1 MNAAQPRLLIVEDDD
16 AIRMQLKYALRDQY
30 ALTFAETR
38 MKALALMNDVRP
50 EIVSLDLGL
59 PPHPDTAEEGL
70 QALEDILK
78 AAPTTKVIVVTGNGD
93 RANARRAVELGAVDY
108 LSKPIDLAEY
118 ETVLRRSTYL
128 QNLETE
134 NAKQAADAEAAVR
147 FDEIIGSTPRMRE
160 IFATVSLVAKT
171 DVTVLVQGESGT
183 GKELVARAVHQKSRR
198 RNAPFVPIN
207 CGAIPETLL
216 ESELFGHE
224 KGAYTGAHV
233 QRKGKLEQ
241 ADNGTVFLDEIGEMS
256 LPLQVKLLRFLQ
268 ERQIERL
275 GGKQLIAVDTR
286 VIAATNKDLKVEIA
300 AGRFRE
306 DLYFRLSVVTVPL
319 PPLRERGED
328 VGMLANVFLRQN
340 CQQYRRRLQFS
351 PEALGAIAQYQWPG
365 NIREL
370 QNAIQRA
377 TILARGRAIEPSDL
391 GIPPLAAPPRTS
403 LREARNRVE
412 RQVVVDALIRTRG
425 NISRAATELG
435 ISRPALHDLLDK
447 HRIDSKELRA
457 TAVSS

>member
-1 MNAAQPRLLIVEDDD
+1 
-16 AIRMQLKYALRDQY
+16 
-30 ALTFAETR
+30 
-38 MKALALMNDVRP
+38 
-50 EIVSLDLGL
+50 
-59 PPHPDTAEEGL
+59 
-70 QALEDILK
+70 
-78 AAPTTKVIVVTGNGD
+78 VVTGNGD

-128 QNLETE
+128 QNLENE

-198 RNAPFVPIN
+198 RHAPFVPIN

>member
-1 MNAAQPRLLIVEDDD
+1 
-16 AIRMQLKYALRDQY
+16 
-30 ALTFAETR
+30 
-38 MKALALMNDVRP
+38 
-50 EIVSLDLGL
+50 
-59 PPHPDTAEEGL
+59 
-70 QALEDILK
+70 
-78 AAPTTKVIVVTGNGD
+78 
-93 RANARRAVELGAVDY
+93 
-108 LSKPIDLAEY
+108 
-118 ETVLRRSTYL
+118 
-128 QNLETE
+128 
-134 NAKQAADAEAAVR
+134 
-147 FDEIIGSTPRMRE
+147 
-160 IFATVSLVAKT
+160 
-171 DVTVLVQGESGT
+171 
-183 GKELVARAVHQKSRR
+183 
-198 RNAPFVPIN
+198 
-207 CGAIPETLL
+207 
-216 ESELFGHE
+216 
-224 KGAYTGAHV
+224 
-233 QRKGKLEQ
+233 
-241 ADNGTVFLDEIGEMS
+241 MS